1 MFVLFISGQEILV
14 VLVFVLLFFGAKAI
28 PEIARTLGKGVNE
41 FRKASNDIKREFNQS
56 TSELRKNV
64 DDISKAVNDEIY
76 HLKDDDNK
84 TDKKDD

>member
-14 VLVFVLLFFGAKAI
+14 VLVLVLLFFGAKAI

-56 TSELRKNV
+56 TSELRKDV